1 MSIGDF
7 VGYSTSGYTQ
17 GSVYAQKPL
26 APARPAVTLDAEPD
40 PKTPHQYA
48 VQTKPQVIPPPERPS
63 EAKSTVK
70 KPNQNN
76 DPVSRAFLAVANYQP
91 VYHRIDVKV

>member
-1 MSIGDF
+1 MVIGDYL
-7 VGYSTSGYTQ
+7 GYSASGYGQ
-17 GSVYAQKPL
+17 GALYTQKPNV
-26 APARPAVTLDAEPD
+26 PPRPAVTLDAEPD

-63 EAKSTVK
+63 EAKSTAK

-76 DPVSRAFLAVANYQP
+76 DPVSRAFLAVADYQP
-91 VYHRIDVKV
+91 VYHRIDIKV